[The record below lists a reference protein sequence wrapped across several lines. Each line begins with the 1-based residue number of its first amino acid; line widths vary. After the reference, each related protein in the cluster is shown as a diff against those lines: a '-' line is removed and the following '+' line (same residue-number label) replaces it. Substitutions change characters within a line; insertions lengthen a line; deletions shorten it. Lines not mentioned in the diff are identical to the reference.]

1 MDRHRCPSLDSH
13 LAMSSVPEGPSD
25 RRQAT
30 CWLACS
36 HWRSSRTPS
45 RGLRLLDW
53 YRESQDITDLGL
65 GPAHST
71 LNIFVTKFLVPK
83 LTPQAC
89 SEAAESSH
97 PGTEGQRLGWG
108 GVIMLSPTGPAL
120 HAMVRQQN
128 CVFPAPW
135 LGLGED
141 EDETV

>member
-1 MDRHRCPSLDSH
+1 MDRHQCPSLDSH
-13 LAMSSVPEGPSD
+13 LAMSSVPEAPSD

-36 HWRSSRTPS
+36 HWRFSRTPS

-71 LNIFVTKFLVPK
+71 LDIFVTKFLVPK
-83 LTPQAC
+83 LTPQDA
-89 SEAAESSH
+89 
-97 PGTEGQRLGWG
+97 QRRRRAPTQAQKGRGWG
-108 GVIMLSPTGPAL
+108 GAGLMLSPTGPAL
-120 HAMVRQQN
+120 HAMVRLQN